1 MEDVGKS
8 VEFVDVYAS
17 YNDSYAAENVNLTLT
32 SPFYALLLGPNG
44 AGKTTLIKVLVGL
57 LRPLRG
63 YVRVYGRDPF
73 RDRREVS
80 KLLGYLPQPGTS
92 RPSPFMT
99 VRELVAVTL
108 LSTRRPPRVVGRDVE
123 EAVEEALRAMEIE
136 GLSSRRLS
144 ELSGG
149 QLQRALIASVIVR
162 RPKLL
167 VLDEPLA
174 SLDFDAKCDLAGTL
188 YKLHK
193 EYSVDVLMS
202 THEMASCIRYEPLVI
217 LLNRRVVAYGPAS
230 RVLTPDNLRRTYPTM
245 SEVAGVMILGEDH
258 AVRSAR

>member
-1 MEDVGKS
+1 LGDASRS
-8 VEFVDVYAS
+8 VELVDVYAS
-17 YNDSYAAENVNLTLT
+17 YNGSYAVEGVSLTLK

-57 LRPLRG
+57 LRPSRG

-73 RDRREVS
+73 KDRYEVS
-80 KLLGYLPQPGTS
+80 ALIGYLPQPGTS

-99 VRELVAVTL
+99 VKELVAAGL
-108 LSTRRPPRVVGRDVE
+108 LSLRKPPRVVGKDVE
-123 EAVEEALRAMEIE
+123 KVVEEALRAMEIE
-136 GLSSRRLS
+136 GLGSRRLN

-174 SLDFDAKCDLAGTL
+174 ALDFDAKCNLAKIL
-188 YKLHK
+188 YGLHR
-193 EYSVDVLMS
+193 EYSVDILMS
-202 THEMASCIRYEPLVI
+202 THEMASCIRYEPLVV
-217 LLNRRVVAYGPAS
+217 LLNRRLVAYGPAN
-230 RVLTPDNLRRTYPTM
+230 RVLTLDNLRKTYPSI
-245 SEVAGVMILGEDH
+245 SEVAGVAILGEDH
-258 AVRSAR
+258 VVRSQ